1 VIVRQDR
8 EGAIKS
14 GAPGWSLRNYM
25 ALFMVVLLAVAAVA
39 AFSVRTMSEQDAR
52 QAAVADANFAADRA
66 AAQIKSGFD
75 QIDALSVPLAKD
87 PSVVQLFA
95 SPTLCNLGYAPLG
108 AFTTGHIDLIRLDGS
123 IVCSSQK
130 GAEAGA
136 LVYGGQSWL
145 SAVVPTVI
153 APVLDTRTGNQ
164 VVVVTYPVT
173 GKGAFVWF
181 LDLVPLGPHLSSQ
194 FGSGVHQL
202 EFLITSASGQEVLA
216 RSVDSAKWVG
226 RSLKDAQFAS
236 ASFPA
241 TIPDLSGTRRIYG
254 GLSTNAAGWHLYVG
268 ADEAAALA
276 IADLS
281 ASRFLV
287 IILAGVGAMSIVVF
301 VVYRRVAEPVRRL
314 SLVMR
319 GSKPGQAASV
329 VVGTGAREVTDLAED
344 FDVLMATV
352 KRELAD
358 RLNGEQKALNSER
371 NYRSL
376 FEGHPQPMWLY
387 DLQTLAFLRVNDA
400 AIERYGYS
408 REEFLAMTI
417 KDIRPREDLPK
428 FLELVSNRPD
438 FDKSG
443 PWTHQLKD
451 GSTVQVLITSHAVNF
466 GEREARFV
474 LAEDLTESQRLELEL
489 HQSQARADATAA
501 LGRAKDEMISMVS
514 HEMRTPLA
522 SIVGFT
528 ELLSTRAVTDEQ
540 RKEYLSVMLQ
550 EGHRLTSLIN
560 DFLDLRRIE
569 GGHLTMRFAP
579 ADVSALVGRAVALFG
594 DTKQMVT
601 TRIPKDLPLVRA
613 DSDSIFRVIANLL
626 SNARKYSPNGGP
638 IVVSAAASD
647 GMVEVSVQDE
657 GLGIPTDDLP
667 HLFQK
672 FFRVDTAD
680 RRAIRG
686 TGLGLAISKNIVEA
700 HGGKIGA
707 ASAGPGK
714 GSVFYFT
721 LPVGREQAQ
730 TGDVLVVEDDSGFA
744 HLLQAELAARDLTS
758 IWAADAETAEHLM
771 SNNVARAV
779 VLDLLLPGLS
789 GEAFLQHL
797 RQRHGLTIPVVVV
810 TLKDLEPSENLALQ
824 KLGVTA
830 VLRKGPGMAEAAADL
845 IENSLVA
852 ALVAS

>member
-1 VIVRQDR
+1 MIVRQNR

-14 GAPGWSLRNYM
+14 DGRGWSLRNYI

-39 AFSVRTMSEQDAR
+39 AFSVRTMSEQDAL
-52 QAAVADANFAADRA
+52 QAAVADASFAADRA
-66 AAQIKSGFD
+66 SAELKSGFD
-75 QIDALSVPLAKD
+75 QIAAVSGPLAND
-87 PSVVQLFA
+87 PSIAQLFA
-95 SPTLCNLGYAPLG
+95 DPAKCSLGYAPLG
-108 AFTTGHIDLIRLDGS
+108 AFTTGHIDLVRLDGS

-130 GAEAGA
+130 PAGGNSLIYA
-136 LVYGGQSWL
+136 RQSWL
-145 SAVVPTVI
+145 SAPEPTVV
-153 APVLDTRTGNQ
+153 APLLDPRSGNQ
-164 VVVVTYPVT
+164 VVVITYPVS

-181 LDLVPLGPHLSSQ
+181 LDLVPIGPHLASQ

-202 EFLITSASGQEVLA
+202 EFLITSTNRQAVLA
-216 RSVDSAKWVG
+216 RSIDSAHWVG
-226 RSLKDAQFAS
+226 RSLNGTPFAS
-236 ASFPA
+236 AASPA
-241 TIPDLSGTRRIYG
+241 TGPDLSGTKRIYG
-254 GLSTNAAGWHLYVG
+254 RTSTNAAGWHLYVG

-281 ASRFLV
+281 ANRFLV
-287 IILAGVGAMSIVVF
+287 IILAGVGAMSTVVF

-344 FDVLMATV
+344 FDTLMATV

-358 RLNGEQKALNSER
+358 RLNGERKALESER

-376 FEGHPQPMWLY
+376 FEGHPDPMWLY

-408 REEFLAMTI
+408 REEFLGMTI
-417 KDIRPREDLPK
+417 KDIRPPEDLPK
-428 FLELVSNRPD
+428 FLELVSNMPA

-443 PWTHQLKD
+443 PWTHLLKN
-451 GSTVQVLITSHAVNF
+451 GSTVQVLITSHAVTF

-489 HQSQARADATAA
+489 HQSQARAEATAA

-560 DFLDLRRIE
+560 DFLDLGRIE

-579 ADVSALVGRAVALFG
+579 ADVSALVKRAVALFG
-594 DTKQMVT
+594 DTKQMVK
-601 TRIPKDLPLVRA
+601 TRIPSDLPLVRA
-613 DSDSIFRVIANLL
+613 DSDSIFRVVANLL
-626 SNARKYSPNGGP
+626 SNARKYSPNGGS
-638 IVVSAAASD
+638 IVVSAAVND

-657 GLGIPTDDLP
+657 GLGIPADDLP

-672 FFRVDTAD
+672 FFRIDTAD
-680 RRAIRG
+680 RHAIRG

-744 HLLQAELAARDLTS
+744 HLVQAELAARDLTS

-789 GEAFLQHL
+789 GEAFLQRL
-797 RQRHGLTIPVVVV
+797 RERHGPTIPVVVV

-830 VLRKGPGMAEAAADL
+830 VLRKGPGMAEEAAEL
-845 IENSLVA
+845 IENSLA
-852 ALVAS
+852 ALLVAS